1 MPSPRN
7 HRKVTGEEKNIT
19 TKKVK
24 PVYRAS
30 SFHGQDSGAV
40 REMMRRPRT
49 VPNLLIH
56 GGAAAPTLPELHQI
70 YHEHEEPKKL
80 PKLLL
85 NVTIQR
91 SLGPVHVVMLPD
103 SSVGELIAAAVH
115 LYVKEARR
123 PVLSSVDPAGFDLH
137 YSQFSLESLSRE
149 EKLITLGSRNFFL
162 CPVKASVETNGSCS
176 KEVEKATKLP
186 LPWLKFM
193 DLLL

>member
-7 HRKVTGEEKNIT
+7 HRKVTGEEKSIT

-30 SFHGQDSGAV
+30 SFHGQ
-40 REMMRRPRT
+40 
-49 VPNLLIH
+49 
-56 GGAAAPTLPELHQI
+56 LPELHQI

-115 LYVKEARR
+115 LYVKEGRR

-162 CPVKASVETNGSCS
+162 CPVKASVEANGSCS